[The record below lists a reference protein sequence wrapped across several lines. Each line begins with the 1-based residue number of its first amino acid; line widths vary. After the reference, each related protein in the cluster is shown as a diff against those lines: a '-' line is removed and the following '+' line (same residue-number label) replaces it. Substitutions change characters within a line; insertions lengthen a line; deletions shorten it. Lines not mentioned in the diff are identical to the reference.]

1 MTRNEGLEMQTSEE
15 TRWAGIESEE
25 LNESNWVQVK
35 FRWTTN
41 AEGHPHREYVVFG
54 KLKGQEFRELYDYEE
69 AKELAYNHYWEV
81 LEVLESL

>member
-1 MTRNEGLEMQTSEE
+1 MQTSEE